1 MADSGAGK
9 LLPLSALEIIESD
22 SLRRV
27 IREEIRAAKLPWW
40 RQFANW
46 QFVSGAIAASAI
58 FVALIKALAIAPM
71 IDKMH
76 EFVGTKLLAHDEA
89 LLTYSGMER
98 IVQPYQI
105 TLGDDTELKFTGEA
119 CDKTLLKS
127 AFAKINEIARSE
139 NIDIGCPV
147 FSGTEEDSFVPV
159 LGLPGQWVQVDAYV
173 AERVQSVNLTAG
185 CSFAEESL
193 SNPCLT
199 DRITKRPSIN
209 GLRFLIEE
217 VQVEMS
223 AVWTG
228 FELPTG
234 EGTGPWS
241 YYKGRIQIP
250 ESDAI
255 TALHLVKFRVT
266 YASAASQKSLF
277 TIFGNLQV
285 SQQRDIAVPPSGSPA
300 SAKEPST

>member
-1 MADSGAGK
+1 MAEIETAK
-9 LLPLSALEIIESD
+9 ALPLSALEIIESD

-27 IREEIRAAKLPWW
+27 IRDEIRAAKLPWW

-46 QFVSGAIAASAI
+46 QFVSGVIAASAI
-58 FVALIKALAIAPM
+58 FVALIKAFAMTPM
-71 IDKMH
+71 IEKMH
-76 EFVGTKLLAHDEA
+76 EFVGTKLLAQHVA

-98 IVQPYQI
+98 VVQPYQI
-105 TLGDDTELKFTGEA
+105 TLGDDTELKFTGEV

-139 NIDIGCPV
+139 KIDIGCPV

-173 AERVQSVNLTAG
+173 AERIQSVNLTSN
-185 CSFAEESL
+185 CSFAEDNL
-193 SNPCLT
+193 ANPCLS
-199 DRITKRPSIN
+199 DRPTKRPSIN

-217 VQVEMS
+217 AQVEMN

-241 YYKGRIQIP
+241 YFKGKIQIP
-250 ESDAI
+250 QSDAI

-266 YASAASQKSLF
+266 YASSASQKSLF

-285 SQQRDIAVPPSGSPA
+285 SQQKEIATPPSGLPA
-300 SAKEPST
+300 STKGSN